1 MPSDA
6 KKKSVFF
13 SHKNMFFSHRNMFF
27 SKKSQMFFRI
37 ASLLMPYLSG
47 LRVKVRAE
55 VGAVGAPAF
64 DLSGCQGKLDAALL
78 HLLSEPRAEQRAVG
92 EHPPFTAV

>member
-1 MPSDA
+1 
-6 KKKSVFF
+6 
-13 SHKNMFFSHRNMFF
+13 MFFRIKTCFFRIEICFF

-37 ASLLMPYLSG
+37 VSLLMPYLSG